1 MPYRTSD
8 KADTSAV
15 MITTL
20 YFTARQKAD
29 PCSCLLLIW
38 LVNSVCFFKKS
49 KAVALNIPVVF
60 SVYSDH
66 ATTGTANSP
75 SRPAA
80 NCPVF
85 AVLTELVELA
95 EAGSWSVN
103 ACKSKDMVFVQSD
116 LCDKDSSYK
125 PRDLL
130 NASDFEA
137 VQARA
142 PQEQ

>member
-1 MPYRTSD
+1 MLI
-8 KADTSAV
+8 ADMACQFS
-15 MITTL
+15 
-20 YFTARQKAD
+20 
-29 PCSCLLLIW
+29 LLLQEIKGGC
-38 LVNSVCFFKKS
+38 VEYTC
-49 KAVALNIPVVF
+49 VF

-125 PRDLL
+125 PRDSL